1 MGWRVVMRVRVF
13 HPPRLTTIAM
23 IKPKRPSASAK
34 ISIKIIPTTKSLY
47 MLPFTAASPITPI
60 ASPEASEDS
69 PQQMPAANCLYP

>member
-1 MGWRVVMRVRVF
+1 MLKTVSYV

-34 ISIKIIPTTKSLY
+34 ISIKIMPTTKSLY

-60 ASPEASEDS
+60 ASPEARDDN
-69 PQQMPAANCLYP
+69 PQQMPAASCLYP